1 MNNEKKLVP
10 KLRFPE
16 FTHAWEQRKLGD
28 LANSIKSYPLSRNVE
43 TEDKTN
49 TKYIHYG
56 DIHRGIANIL
66 NDISVLPNITGEY
79 SELLSFGDLV
89 VADASEDYYGVAAPC
104 VINCIYEQNI
114 VAGLHTI
121 AIRPYKSHHLFL
133 YYLLHSSGFK
143 EHCKKVGTGTKVFAI
158 TSKNLLGFES
168 FFPHYEEQQKIGAF
182 FTVLDRY
189 ITIHQRKLENMQKL
203 KAGLLQK
210 MFPKNDQEFPEIRF
224 PEFTYAWEQRKVE
237 DLFKITRGY
246 VLATT
251 STSDKLSDETPY
263 PVFSSQ
269 TKNDGLMGYFNE
281 YLYENAITWTTD
293 GANAG
298 TVNYRVGKFY
308 CTNVCGVLIED
319 KIRPNKM
326 IAEALN
332 RVAKN
337 YVSYVGNPK
346 LMNNVMSK
354 IILSLPT
361 NNNEQQKISEF
372 FTALDRYITIHQR
385 K

>member
-43 TEDKTN
+43 TEEKTK

-143 EHCKKVGTGTKVFAI
+143 EYCKKVGTGTKVFAI

-182 FTVLDRY
+182 FT
-189 ITIHQRKLENMQKL
+189 
-203 KAGLLQK
+203 
-210 MFPKNDQEFPEIRF
+210 
-224 PEFTYAWEQRKVE
+224 
-237 DLFKITRGY
+237 
-246 VLATT
+246 
-251 STSDKLSDETPY
+251 
-263 PVFSSQ
+263 
-269 TKNDGLMGYFNE
+269 
-281 YLYENAITWTTD
+281 
-293 GANAG
+293 
-298 TVNYRVGKFY
+298 
-308 CTNVCGVLIED
+308 
-319 KIRPNKM
+319 
-326 IAEALN
+326 
-332 RVAKN
+332 
-337 YVSYVGNPK
+337 
-346 LMNNVMSK
+346 
-354 IILSLPT
+354 
-361 NNNEQQKISEF
+361 
-372 FTALDRYITIHQR
+372 ALDRYITIHQR